1 MYRLRRHSHL
11 AFTVGAETAMKF
23 AECAKKEFMDSATGR
38 RWGNTFR
45 GKNRT
50 RGFSY
55 APIVDFREFNIFQHF
70 SETVASIFA
79 MLLQVS
85 AVLSLKV

>member
-1 MYRLRRHSHL
+1 M
-11 AFTVGAETAMKF
+11 AVGAVCALTAI
-23 AECAKKEFMDSATGR
+23 AKVRKKQFMDSATAR
-38 RWGNTFR
+38 RLGDTFR